1 MGHEKIQTKMSWIYK
16 GKKFNELSIP
26 QHGIGFIYIM
36 TAIID
41 GKSISYIGKKNFF
54 ANRKKPLG
62 KKVLA
67 LTTDKRLKKYTREI
81 KPDFV
86 NYYSSNTILKNAHKA
101 GVSIKREIL
110 LICYSATELTYQE
123 VKHQFKYEVLEKE
136 EYLNAN
142 ILGRFY
148 KTK

>member
-1 MGHEKIQTKMSWIYK
+1 MTWIYK
-16 GKKFNELSIP
+16 GKEFNELSIP
-26 QHGIGFIYIM
+26 EGGVGFIYNM

-41 GKSISYIGKKNFF
+41 GKSVAYIGKKNFF
-54 ANRKKPLG
+54 ANIKKPMG
-62 KKVLA
+62 KKALA
-67 LTTDKRLKKYTREI
+67 MSTDKRLKKYTREL
-81 KPDFV
+81 KPDFMK
-86 NYYSSNTILKNAHKA
+86 YYSSNKTLKDAHKA
-101 GVSIKREIL
+101 GVVIKREIL
-110 LICYSATELTYQE
+110 MICYSAMELTYQE

>member
-1 MGHEKIQTKMSWIYK
+1 MSWLYL
-16 GKKFNELSIP
+16 GKTFEEGDIP
-26 QHGIGFIYIM
+26 VGGVGFIYIM

-41 GKSISYIGKKNFF
+41 GKSVAYIGKKNFF
-54 ANRKKPLG
+54 ANIKKPLG
-62 KKVLA
+62 KKALA
-67 LTTDKRLKKYTREI
+67 MSTDKRLKKYKREL
-81 KPDFV
+81 KPDFMR
-86 NYYSSNTILKNAHKA
+86 YYSSNKILKDAHKA
-101 GVSIKREIL
+101 SIVIKREIL
-110 LICYSATELTYQE
+110 MICYSAMELTYQE

>member
-1 MGHEKIQTKMSWIYK
+1 MSWIYQ
-16 GKKFNELSIP
+16 GKEFDELCIP
-26 QHGIGFIYIM
+26 EHGIGFIYSM
-36 TAIID
+36 TAIIE
-41 GKSISYIGKKNFF
+41 GKSVAYIGKKNFF
-54 ANRKKPLG
+54 SNKKKPLG
-62 KKVLA
+62 KKALA

-81 KPDFV
+81 KPDFM
-86 NYYSSNTILKNAHKA
+86 NYYSSNITLKEAHKA
-101 GVSIKREIL
+101 GVMIKREIL
-110 LICYSATELTYQE
+110 MICFTGMELTYQE

>member
-1 MGHEKIQTKMSWIYK
+1 MSWLYL
-16 GKKFNELSIP
+16 GKTFEEGDIP
-26 QHGIGFIYIM
+26 QEGVGFIYIM

-41 GKSISYIGKKNFF
+41 GKSVAYIGKKNFF
-54 ANRKKPLG
+54 ANIKRPLG
-62 KKVLA
+62 KKALA
-67 LTTDKRLKKYTREI
+67 MSTDKRLKKYKREL
-81 KPDFV
+81 KPDFMR
-86 NYYSSNTILKNAHKA
+86 YYSSNKILKDAHKA
-101 GVSIKREIL
+101 GIVIKREIL
-110 LICYSATELTYQE
+110 MICYSAMELTYQE

>member
-1 MGHEKIQTKMSWIYK
+1 MSWSYQ
-16 GKKFNELSIP
+16 GKKFDQDSIP
-26 QHGIGFIYIM
+26 ENAVGFIYIM

-41 GKSISYIGKKNFF
+41 GKSVAYIGKKNFF
-54 ANRKKPLG
+54 ANIKRPMG
-62 KKVLA
+62 KKA
-67 LTTDKRLKKYTREI
+67 LVMSTDKRLKKYTREL
-81 KPDFV
+81 KPDFM
-86 NYYSSNTILKNAHKA
+86 NYYSSNKTLKDAHKA
-101 GVSIKREIL
+101 GVVIKREIL
-110 LICYSATELTYQE
+110 MICYSAMELTYQE